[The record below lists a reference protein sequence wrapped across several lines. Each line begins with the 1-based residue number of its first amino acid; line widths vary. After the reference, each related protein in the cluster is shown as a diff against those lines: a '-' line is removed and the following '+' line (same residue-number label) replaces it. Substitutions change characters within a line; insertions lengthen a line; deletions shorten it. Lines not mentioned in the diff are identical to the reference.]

1 VASARVAL
9 IGLGG
14 IADAHLRKLRWME
27 GVEVAG
33 VCDLSASLA
42 EAVAERFGVPLA
54 TTDAERLIRETRPD
68 AVHVL
73 TPPGPHRA
81 LTELALRAGAHVLV
95 EKPIATS
102 WEDYVAM
109 RDGARAAGRLL
120 VEDFNYRFQRSA
132 LHALDLVRGGA
143 IGDPVNLDV
152 AMNVG
157 LSGGAYADPVV
168 RHFAHALPGGA
179 LFNFASH
186 PASIVAAV
194 LGPHDAVRARL
205 HRLEPDGQSDD
216 ELRAVV
222 AAGDASATLTLTSHA
237 QPSCFVAT
245 VRGTRGFL
253 ELDLWGQ
260 RVHVAA
266 RSGRVGRL
274 LDDLGA
280 GGSRLGA
287 VLAAAGRLATARN
300 EYVEGLGTLLE
311 RFYAAVR
318 GEAPTPLPIAEMDA
332 ANRLLH
338 DLFAEE
344 NRL

>member
-1 VASARVAL
+1 VRVAL

-14 IADAHLRKLRWME
+14 IADAHLRKLRWMD

-42 EAVAERFGVPLA
+42 DAIAERFGVPFA
-54 TTDAERLIRETRPD
+54 TTDAERLIAEVSPQV
-68 AVHVL
+68 VHVL

-81 LTELALRAGAHVLV
+81 LTGLALDAGAHVLV

-102 WEDYVAM
+102 WEDYAAM
-109 RDGARAAGRLL
+109 RDAAAAAGRLL
-120 VEDFNYRFQRSA
+120 VEDFNYRFQRSM
-132 LHALDLVRGGA
+132 LRALDLLRAGT
-143 IGDPVNLDV
+143 IGEPVTLDV
-152 AMNVG
+152 AMNAG
-157 LSGGAYADPVV
+157 IAAGPYADAALP
-168 RHFAHALPGGA
+168 HFGHALPGGA

-186 PASIVAAV
+186 PASVVAAV
-194 LGPHDAVRARL
+194 LGPHDAVRTWSRRL
-205 HRLEPDGQSDD
+205 APDGLSDD

-222 AAGDASATLTLTSHA
+222 GAGRASATITLTSHA
-237 QPSCFVAT
+237 RPSSFTAT
-245 VRGTRGFL
+245 VRGTQGLL
-253 ELDLWGQ
+253 EVDLFAQ
-260 RVHVAA
+260 RVYAA
-266 RSGRVGRL
+266 SRSGKIGRL

-280 GGSRLGA
+280 GGNRLGA
-287 VLAAAGRLATARN
+287 ALAAAGRVATARN
-300 EYVEGLGTLLE
+300 DYVEGLGTLLE

-338 DLFAEE
+338 DLFDEG